1 MPWWIHVTKAATCVA
16 AFVVSGASPRRPPR
30 RPPRC
35 RYPMPRKGMPRA
47 TGRSCPPNGSLQ
59 KSDRRKKFGN
69 RPATS
74 LPPPLPTKGSAS
86 DTNAILRNPQPQRRA
101 TRFRSPS
108 ARPRRRL
115 RKRTRYAAYRTERPT
130 DVPNAP
136 LPRRLDGQQTPHGR
150 NALRQSPSPGQ
161 VRPGNGQ
168 PKQTGG
174 LPAAVAP
181 PAPFPVACLTSVL

>member
-1 MPWWIHVTKAATCVA
+1 MRCGLRRIRRIPSKTSAMPIPDAPQRDAT
-16 AFVVSGASPRRPPR
+16 SD
-30 RPPRC
+30 
-35 RYPMPRKGMPRA
+35 
-47 TGRSCPPNGSLQ
+47 RSVLPPPNGSLQ